1 MKSFNSVMTSQDN
14 ETVAFSWNGKDDT
27 GRTLSNSVY
36 LYSVKVNGKDYATK
50 QLILMK

>member
-1 MKSFNSVMTSQDN
+1 MTNVDEEVSFH
-14 ETVAFSWNGKDDT
+14 WNGKDNA
-27 GRTLSNSVY
+27 GKALSNGVY